1 MNSSGQTT
9 NLKDILQN
17 KIDDLEKQVLSRVN
31 SLEEGKFN
39 PKNESEERGKIESTL
54 TSLHQRIS
62 DLEKGTGRSSAP
74 SPRPLPAGP
83 PPGARRQEPGALRA
97 LPCRGLWPERSRA
110 GGICS
115 SLPSQGPLHNGVGR
129 GADFSAPPSAGS
141 GGSQHAS
148 APQARRT
155 TGPRTGSSSP
165 SHCAPTTCTPR

>member
-83 PPGARRQEPGALRA
+83 PPGAHPVPTRCWRQEPGLLRA
-97 LPCRGLWPERSRA
+97 LPCWGLGPEQSRA

-115 SLPSQGPLHNGVGR
+115 SLPSQDPLHNGVGR
-129 GADFSAPPSAGS
+129 GADFPPPLS
-141 GGSQHAS
+141 G
-148 APQARRT
+148 
-155 TGPRTGSSSP
+155 
-165 SHCAPTTCTPR
+165 